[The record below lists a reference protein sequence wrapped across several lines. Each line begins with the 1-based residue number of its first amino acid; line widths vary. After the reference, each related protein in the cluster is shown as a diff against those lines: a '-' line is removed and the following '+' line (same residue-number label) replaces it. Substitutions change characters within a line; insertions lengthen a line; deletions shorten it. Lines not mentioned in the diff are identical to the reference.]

1 MKIRH
6 FWLNWTHSTTCKI
19 VWVSVVALVL
29 TSNIQ
34 LGILMRY
41 NVATRNGRLNGK
53 TWQYH
58 TRRDISSI
66 AVLLFIF
73 ILPIR
78 YFITVSTLLSWLRSV
93 PWRSMPFLGRRRRI
107 SKTKSLEWRRKS
119 QNEIEWRIKKNCAKK
134 QSFALFFYYMMFPPG
149 KSSNIFRSDN
159 KITYIAWVTYF
170 STISF
175 VMFCVFWGVLVFF
188 RWSSHNI
195 YSTSFS
201 FFILLFQRDA
211 GNIFWAL
218 KTTASCSEKGDR
230 ANFFWHNEQWIEKK
244 STKNKWLLYVHIYYH
259 GELLSSRS
267 GH

>member
-1 MKIRH
+1 MNKINVWISSDMKIRH
-6 FWLNWTHSTTCKI
+6 SWLNWTHSTTCKI

-93 PWRSMPFLGRRRRI
+93 PWRSMPFLRRRRRI

-188 RWSSHNI
+188 ADHHTIFTLHLSLFL
-195 YSTSFS
+195 YCYFS
-201 FFILLFQRDA
+201 EMLV
-211 GNIFWAL
+211 IFCELSKRPLPVQKRVIAQTFSD
-218 KTTASCSEKGDR
+218 TT
-230 ANFFWHNEQWIEKK
+230 NNE
-244 STKNKWLLYVHIYYH
+244 
-259 GELLSSRS
+259 
-267 GH
+267 